1 MEKQDSQTKAVMG
14 LRTYNLIE
22 RLDTLEFRRCIC
34 GNAHFA
40 QERSSVG
47 RYLKTVTVNKSGS
60 PIRRN
65 EDVAMIDI
73 TDNISALMYD
83 REATNDIRCD
93 INQELPV
100 CSRKLANP

>member
-14 LRTYNLIE
+14 LRTNDLIE
-22 RLDTLEFRRCIC
+22 RLDALEFRGCIC

-40 QERSSVG
+40 QERSSVSG
-47 RYLKTVTVNKSGS
+47 YLETVTVNESGG
-60 PIRRN
+60 PTRRN
-65 EDVAMIDI
+65 EDVDVIDI
-73 TDNISALMYD
+73 ADNISALMYD

-100 CSRKLANP
+100 LQ